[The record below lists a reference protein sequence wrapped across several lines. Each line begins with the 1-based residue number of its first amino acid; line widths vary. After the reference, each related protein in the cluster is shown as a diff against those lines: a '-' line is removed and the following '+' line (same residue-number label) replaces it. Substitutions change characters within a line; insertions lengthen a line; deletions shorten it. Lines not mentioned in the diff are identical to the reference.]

1 MSKGNFSKVYLVENI
16 KTKQQYAAKTF
27 LKEDLLNNLK
37 LKDSI
42 ISEII
47 VLRKL
52 IHENI
57 IRLEEVHEDATSVY
71 MLYPIYRGG
80 ELFELFKVRKQNKIA
95 FTEKEGIF
103 IEFISSIQLVN

>member
-1 MSKGNFSKVYLVENI
+1 MI
-16 KTKQQYAAKTF
+16 KNY
-27 LKEDLLNNLK
+27 K

-47 VLRKL
+47 ILRKL

-71 MLYPIYRGG
+71 MLYPINQGG
-80 ELFELFKVRKQNKIA
+80 ELFELFKSRKQNKLT

-103 IEFISSIQLVN
+103 SNSSIFKSANSCIT